1 MAEGFAKKY
10 IKNYN
15 IFSAGTNPDMVSTN
29 AIICMKEIGVD
40 ISKNISNKVE
50 IEQLSKYNYII
61 TLCGDAMDK
70 CVNLSELNNTHI
82 HWDIYDPAIFD
93 GTSSCSYEYSNVRNM
108 IYEKIKLFKIELDTL

>member
-15 IFSAGTNPDMVSTN
+15 IFSAGTSPDMVSTN

-61 TLCGDAMDK
+61 L
-70 CVNLSELNNTHI
+70 I
-82 HWDIYDPAIFD
+82 
-93 GTSSCSYEYSNVRNM
+93 
-108 IYEKIKLFKIELDTL
+108 